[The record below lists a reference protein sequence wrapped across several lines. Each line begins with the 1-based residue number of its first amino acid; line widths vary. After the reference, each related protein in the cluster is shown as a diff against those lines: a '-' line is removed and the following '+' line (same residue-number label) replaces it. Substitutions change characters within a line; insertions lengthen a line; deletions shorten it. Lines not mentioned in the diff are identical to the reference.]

1 MKIQAVNSTT
11 SFQAKVKLP
20 AGAKPTRQQIRNEI
34 KKAIDDAN
42 RLNGDIR
49 DLVFGNISPKE
60 YEKMHPSKKVV
71 IVGK

>member
-1 MKIQAVNSTT
+1 MKIQTVNSTT
-11 SFQAKVKLP
+11 SFQAKTKLP
-20 AGAKPTRQQIRNEI
+20 AGTKLTRQQIRNEI
-34 KKAIDDAN
+34 NKAIDDAN
-42 RLNGDIR
+42 RLHRDVR